1 MQSTETF
8 GLAEPLNL
16 TEMGRPLLDSTPAV
30 PGVCQ
35 SSLCIVCQQKTDDV
49 CLCRDPLC
57 TDCVFSLTFSGAN
70 HSALCKLLQKEQG
83 TKSGIWA
90 DHTYVALRAMP
101 YPIEAPLSFGFEQR
115 ETILRKLLQPL
126 HRYSVAV
133 MSIGKSGLFY
143 STFAHERPFHRQDAL
158 HKQLRSHM
166 GTHPPTLERLDL
178 DKYCICLVAVVVVL
192 EMQRHGKPEALMET
206 LYRHR
211 DGTQLRSTAV
221 HQRFGLT
228 EVDGGYVL
236 AEERPA
242 QTRWACHFSLL
253 EEQASDEMRVP
264 VTIDR
269 EGRAARLGRC
279 VFDTKYC

>member
-35 SSLCIVCQQKTDDV
+35 STLCIVCQEKTEDV

-57 TDCVFSLTFSGAN
+57 ADCVFSLTFSGAN
-70 HSALCKLLQKEQG
+70 HSALCKLLQKERG

-101 YPIEAPLSFGFEQR
+101 YPLEAPLSFGFEQR

-133 MSIGKSGLFY
+133 MSIGKSG
-143 STFAHERPFHRQDAL
+143 
-158 HKQLRSHM
+158 
-166 GTHPPTLERLDL
+166 
-178 DKYCICLVAVVVVL
+178 
-192 EMQRHGKPEALMET
+192 
-206 LYRHR
+206 
-211 DGTQLRSTAV
+211 
-221 HQRFGLT
+221 
-228 EVDGGYVL
+228 
-236 AEERPA
+236 
-242 QTRWACHFSLL
+242 
-253 EEQASDEMRVP
+253 
-264 VTIDR
+264 
-269 EGRAARLGRC
+269 
-279 VFDTKYC
+279 